1 MATPARPVG
10 APISPPHVTALVAA
24 AAPVGRTAAVARV
37 SLPDPRTVVFNRQ
50 LIPHQR
56 DGEASRAF
64 SEARARWGE
73 DRSELVLL
81 GRPGLPDADERA
93 RWKADGVELLS
104 YVPDDGW
111 VARVRGTAS
120 LETNLFAD
128 LTLFRPLDA
137 TLRLDPALFEPCS
150 CASVPAY
157 IHLARGED
165 GSELQRKLRSRGIVN
180 FAPHDSV
187 GTRYLAG
194 QVPAPMLATWAA
206 LVGEDPAVQY
216 VARGYGARLMNR
228 DSSRIL
234 QSGSY
239 AGSLPVWTEGLLGS
253 NQIIAVLDTGLD
265 ADSCYFRDPSGTTP
279 PTNRVSGTNVNLGL
293 RKVVAADFLY
303 EGDNP
308 ANASHWDN
316 NGHGTRVSGHAAGAS
331 LSDPVGT
338 NGYNG
343 MAPGAWLI
351 MQDGG
356 WTVDDNCADLV
367 GLGCPVTNFLP
378 ALAQAY
384 LQGARIHNNSW
395 GDNENGVFTN
405 LNAYTQASRDADGM
419 TWSNRDFLVVCAAG
433 NSGSSPN
440 TVVSPSNA
448 KNALSVAASLAG
460 ASQESLAS
468 FSSRGW
474 TEDGR
479 IKPDVTAPG
488 SSVTSSSS
496 DGSILSSNCTT
507 ATGNGT
513 SYASPMVAG
522 LAAVVRDYFAQGFY
536 PTRTRVASNALA
548 SVSAALVKAVLINA
562 SVPMS
567 NAMAAPPARDQG
579 WGRVNLSRTLAFTNS
594 PHRLWLMDGGQV
606 WGESAGPPLVRY
618 MDVLDTNVP
627 VKVTLVWSDYPG
639 TPGAGKQ
646 QINDLDLVVRAGG
659 EVFLGNV
666 LTGGW
671 SVTGGVF
678 DRSNNV
684 EQVNWRPTVTGLV
697 EISVWAHAIPV
708 ATQDCAVVA
717 SGALLAL
724 DPAQDADADGLA
736 DAVERWQV
744 GSLTAV
750 DASTDTD
757 VDGVPDGAEWVA
769 GTAASNALDYL
780 RWQSLSNGVV
790 EGVAL
795 LAEGRPGRR
804 YQIEFA
810 EPAFDAVQVW
820 RTFSNAAAGVR
831 VVSRPFSNVW
841 MNFQDT
847 FGTNDS
853 GMADSG
859 GARVYRLVVEAP

>member
-1 MATPARPVG
+1 MA
-10 APISPPHVTALVAA
+10 SVTVA
-24 AAPVGRTAAVARV
+24 
-37 SLPDPRTVVFNRQ
+37 DPSTVVFNRQ
-50 LIPHQR
+50 SFSHQR
-56 DGEASRAF
+56 DGHAGRAF
-64 SEARARWGE
+64 SEARVQWGVH
-73 DRSELVLL
+73 RSELVLL
-81 GRPGLPDADERA
+81 GWSGLPRAAERA
-93 RWKADGVELLS
+93 RWKAEGVELLS

-111 VARVRGTAS
+111 VARVRGSPA

-137 TLRLDPALFEPCS
+137 SLRMDPALFEPCS
-150 CASVPAY
+150 CASMPAY
-157 IHLARGED
+157 IHLARDED
-165 GSELQRKLRSRGIVN
+165 GNELLRKLRSRGFVH
-180 FAPHDSV
+180 FAPHESM
-187 GTRYLAG
+187 GSRYLAG
-194 QVPAPMLATWAA
+194 QVPVPMLSTWAT
-206 LVGEDPAVQY
+206 LVGDDPAVQF

-228 DSSRIL
+228 DSARIL

-239 AGSLPVWTEGLLGS
+239 AGSLPFWSEGLLGS

-265 ADSCYFRDPSGTTP
+265 VDSCYFRDPAGTIP
-279 PTNRVSGTNVNLGL
+279 PTNRVSGTNVDLGL
-293 RKVVAADFLY
+293 RKVVAVDFLY

-405 LNAYTQASRDADGM
+405 LHAYTQASRDVDGM

-433 NSGSSPN
+433 NSGSSSN

-513 SYASPMVAG
+513 SFASPMVAG

-536 PTRTRVASNALA
+536 PTRSRVASNALTA
-548 SVSAALVKAVLINA
+548 VSAALVKAVLINA

-567 NAMAAPPARDQG
+567 NAVAAPPARDQG
-579 WGRVNLSRTLAFTNS
+579 WGRVNLARTLAFTNS
-594 PHRLWLMDGGQV
+594 PHRLWLEDGGPG
-606 WGESAGPPLVRY
+606 WGESGGPPLVRY
-618 MDVLDTNVP
+618 FDVLDTNVP

-646 QINDLDLVVRAGG
+646 LINDLDLVVRAGG
-659 EVFLGNV
+659 QVYLGNV

-671 SVTGGVF
+671 SVTGGAF

-684 EQVNWRPTVTGLV
+684 EQVNWLPTVTGLV

-717 SGALLAL
+717 SGVLLAL
-724 DPAQDADADGLA
+724 DPTEDSDTDGLA

-744 GSLTAV
+744 GSLTEV
-750 DASTDTD
+750 DAATDTD
-757 VDGVPDGAEWVA
+757 EDGVPDGVEWVA
-769 GTAASNALDYL
+769 GTVASNVLDFL
-780 RWQSLSNGVV
+780 RWQDISNFV
-790 EGVAL
+790 EGVSMMV
-795 LAEGRPGRR
+795 EGVPGRR

-810 EPAFDAVQVW
+810 EPAFDAVQEW
-820 RTFSNAAAGVR
+820 RAFSNEAAGVR
-831 VVSRPFSNVW
+831 VVSHPFSNVW
-841 MNFQDT
+841 LNFQDT